1 MTYFNK
7 QMTPDSCSVYQQKDV
22 KNIERKLNQNFADDC
37 DWFVDNKVSIHYGE
51 DKTKC
56 ILFGTKHRLMKVG
69 GLGIR

>member
-37 DWFVDNKVSIHYGE
+37 DWFVDNKMSIHFGE
-51 DKTKC
+51 DETKC
-56 ILFGTKHRLMKVG
+56 ILFGIKHRLMKVG
-69 GLGIR
+69 SLGIR